1 MKWQHSRVGLPKSA
15 APGNPYPARTKAC
28 GKQGGRS
35 RLFHARWYRYG
46 IDGVDSV
53 GALVLRVATA
63 LLVLFCV
70 GCGQA
75 RLDENLCPRDG
86 QPPRNTLLLL
96 DTSDPL
102 SAKHRAELQRLVKEL
117 QSQTA
122 ELRVAPGEALIVYEL
137 GADLDA
143 LAPVLK
149 VCNPGVHPDQW
160 EWWQEL
166 TRGRAIDLQRWRR
179 FREAVEGLFDQIE
192 TETAQ
197 SSSPLIET
205 LSVILP
211 RHAPSAREAASS
223 AGGHTHL
230 ILFSDLLQH
239 SDALSHYGPY
249 PAGDAVRETPG
260 LRALQT
266 DLTGIDVSLLRLE
279 RSRDARWQTR
289 DHYYWWTHLVRS
301 FGGRVVWQQSI

>member
-1 MKWQHSRVGLPKSA
+1 MGRGHRRLLDTRRCGSGATKTPDIGDG
-15 APGNPYPARTKAC
+15 APGLRIAA
-28 GKQGGRS
+28 
-35 RLFHARWYRYG
+35 
-46 IDGVDSV
+46 
-53 GALVLRVATA
+53 VL
-63 LLVLFCV
+63 LLLLCV

-102 SAKHRAELQRLVKEL
+102 SVKHRAELRRLVKEL
-117 QSQTA
+117 QSPTA

-143 LAPVLK
+143 LVPVLQ
-149 VCNPGVHPDQW
+149 VCNPGEHPDQW

-179 FREAVEGLFDQIE
+179 FREAVEGLFVQIE
-192 TETAQ
+192 TEATQ

-205 LSVILP
+205 LGVIVP
-211 RHAPSAREAASS
+211 RHAPSARESAASD
-223 AGGHTHL
+223 GGHTHL

-239 SDALSHYGPY
+239 SAALSHYGAY
-249 PAGDAVRETPG
+249 PAAEDIRKTPR

-266 DLTGIDVSLLRLE
+266 DLAGIDVSLFRLE
-279 RSRDARWQTR
+279 RSREARWQTTN
-289 DHYYWWTHLVRS
+289 HYYWWTHLVRS
-301 FGGRVVWQQSI
+301 LGGRVVQQVSV